1 MRLFFLILSLSIGI
15 CAHSQNKQALSK
27 SDSLFAKGVELY
39 NQGNYKAAIPLFTE
53 SDKIDKAELDSTSN
67 RREYSAMWLGSCY
80 YKLGDEEKAKEIS
93 SIELISGWKYF
104 LFSKNK
110 WWTLCLFWQENGR
123 TYSQKGI
130 WE

>member
-80 YKLGDEEKAKEIS
+80 YKLGDEEKAKEIDSISYSLPPIDRRVTVKPDSIMS
-93 SIELISGWKYF
+93 SASNYIKQQQYKEA
-104 LFSKNK
+104 
-110 WWTLCLFWQENGR
+110 
-123 TYSQKGI
+123 
-130 WE
+130 

>member
-1 MRLFFLILSLSIGI
+1 MS
-15 CAHSQNKQALSK
+15 
-27 SDSLFAKGVELY
+27 E
-39 NQGNYKAAIPLFTE
+39 
-53 SDKIDKAELDSTSN
+53 KISLDSSV
-67 RREYSAMWLGSCY
+67 
-80 YKLGDEEKAKEIS
+80 
-93 SIELISGWKYF
+93 